1 MNYAKVTDGVLQ
13 EYPYTKEM
21 LIRDNPN
28 TSFGASL
35 SPESLASW
43 GLYVV
48 HPLPHPEFNVL
59 THKRI
64 ETNPV
69 FDGENWVQQWSIEA
83 LSAEESTANISAAKE
98 RIGIQAQQ
106 RLDNFAKTRG
116 YDNIV
121 VACTYAT
128 SANSVYR
135 TEGQRCVDLRDAVW
149 AALSTIFA
157 AVDAKQREMV
167 SNIHE
172 LDAELPEL
180 TWD

>member
-1 MNYAKVTDGVLQ
+1 MNYAKVVDGVLQ
-13 EYPYTKEM
+13 EYPYSKKH

-28 TSFGASL
+28 ISFAVHM
-35 SPESLASW
+35 SPEDLISW

-48 HPLPHPEFNVL
+48 HPSPYAEFNPL
-59 THKRI
+59 THRLT

-69 FDGENWVQQWSIEA
+69 FDGEKWVQQWSIEV
-83 LSAEESTANISAAKE
+83 LSTEENAAKISEAKE

-121 VACTYAT
+121 TACTYASSQNT
-128 SANSVYR
+128 TYQ

>member
-1 MNYAKVTDGVLQ
+1 MFL
-13 EYPYTKEM
+13 
-21 LIRDNPN
+21 L
-28 TSFGASL
+28 
-35 SPESLASW
+35 
-43 GLYVV
+43 
-48 HPLPHPEFNVL
+48 
-59 THKRI
+59 HKRI

-128 SANSVYR
+128 SAK
-135 TEGQRCVDLRDAVW
+135 LRLSNRRP
-149 AALSTIFA
+149 ALC
-157 AVDAKQREMV
+157 
-167 SNIHE
+167 
-172 LDAELPEL
+172 
-180 TWD
+180 